1 MQRLVSTW
9 LACALVLVGCAGE
22 GSRYAIQWNAEDQ
35 IWLSEESQVQVRNA
49 QSRVFDTT
57 DKSGILEA
65 VVTTFQDAGFQIEV
79 LDPAL
84 GLVSGKKYLSPS
96 AHSFYDD
103 PTYTLYDEE
112 ALVVFQRSYRSWG
125 PFHHRNDLVRVTV
138 TVRPRNAS
146 QLIVRAAAQMR
157 LSPVEAPLAYQR
169 FFRALESALFAQRE
183 LASESA
189 R

>member
-1 MQRLVSTW
+1 MRVFASAW
-9 LACALVLVGCAGE
+9 LACAALLCGCAGE

-35 IWLSEESQVQVRNA
+35 IWLSEESQVKVRNV

-57 DKSGILEA
+57 DKAGILEA

-79 LDPAL
+79 LDPDL
-84 GLVSGKKYLSPS
+84 GLVSGKKFLSPS
-96 AHSFYDD
+96 SHSYYDD

-112 ALVVFQRSYRSWG
+112 ALVVFQRSHRTWG
-125 PFHHRNDLVRVTV
+125 PFYHRNDLVRVTV
-138 TVRPRNAS
+138 TVRPRNES

-157 LSPVEAPLAYQR
+157 LSPVEAPLAYQH
-169 FFRALESALFAQRE
+169 FFRALEGALFAQRT
-183 LASESA
+183 LASESP